1 MPSNWHKAGKMA
13 VVNDDKLYF
22 ASFEND
28 IANKKISHT
37 IWRFDFKTE
46 QKTALCERVETMSM
60 DPTLP
65 ED

>member
-1 MPSNWHKAGKMA
+1 MA

-28 IANKKISHT
+28 ITNKKISHT

-46 QKTALCERVETMSM
+46 QKTALCQREETMSM